1 MEKGQPMKITKRQL
15 RRIIREEKSKLIR
28 EQNDEYDD
36 YEGSVS
42 YHEDQEEANRSRME
56 DPSTTANKILDQWM
70 THLETKLYRKY
81 PEEHVDN
88 FAVEAMEIA
97 GGVEALLVK
106 LITGGY
112 GEDY

>member
-15 RRIIREEKSKLIR
+15 RRIIKEEKSKLIR
-28 EQNDEYDD
+28 EQWEEDDD

-42 YHEDQEEANRSRME
+42 YHEDQEEANRSRVE
-56 DPSTTANKILDQWM
+56 DPSATANTILDKWM
-70 THLETKLYRKY
+70 THLETGLYKKY

-88 FAVEAMEIA
+88 FAVEAMERV
-97 GGVEALLVK
+97 GDVERLLVK

-112 GEDY
+112 GEDH